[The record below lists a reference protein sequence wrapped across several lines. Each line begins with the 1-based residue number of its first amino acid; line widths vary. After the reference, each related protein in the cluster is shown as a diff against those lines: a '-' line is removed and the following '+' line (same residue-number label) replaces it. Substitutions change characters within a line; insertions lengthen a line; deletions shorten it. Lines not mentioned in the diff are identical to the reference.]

1 MYAFCEC
8 STFTSIKLKKGCV
21 LSYLLHYALLLLIL
35 LKNYLVIEYFQFCH
49 NNLLINLIILDSR
62 LVCILWVFNLNIII
76 IKVKKVIMI
85 LLLILLK
92 NYLVIELPILLY
104 RLLIFDKIG
113 NFSSGD
119 DDYIFCIEKNI
130 HASCQTSLMVL
141 IFQ

>member
-49 NNLLINLIILDSR
+49 DNLLINLIILDSR
-62 LVCILWVFNLNIII
+62 LVCILWVFKLYIII

-92 NYLVIELPILLY
+92 NYLVIELPILSY
-104 RLLIFDKIG
+104 RLYLTKLEIFLLVMMIIYFVLKKIYMLLVRLAWW
-113 NFSSGD
+113 S
-119 DDYIFCIEKNI
+119 
-130 HASCQTSLMVL
+130 
-141 IFQ
+141 

>member
-104 RLLIFDKIG
+104 RLYLTKLEIFLLVMMIIYFVLKKIYMLLVRLAWW
-113 NFSSGD
+113 S
-119 DDYIFCIEKNI
+119 
-130 HASCQTSLMVL
+130 
-141 IFQ
+141 

>member
-62 LVCILWVFNLNIII
+62 LVCILWVFNLYIII

-104 RLLIFDKIG
+104 RLYLTKLEIFLLVMMIIYFVLKKIYMLLVRLAWW
-113 NFSSGD
+113 S
-119 DDYIFCIEKNI
+119 
-130 HASCQTSLMVL
+130 
-141 IFQ
+141 

>member
-62 LVCILWVFNLNIII
+62 LVCILWVFNLYIII

-92 NYLVIELPILLY
+92 NYLVIKLPILSY
-104 RLLIFDKIG
+104 KPIVDKIW
-113 NFSSGD
+113 NFTSGD

-130 HASCQTSLMVL
+130 YASYQTSLVL
-141 IFQ
+141 ILQ

>member
-104 RLLIFDKIG
+104 RLYLTKLEIFLLVMMIVYFVLKKIYMLLVRLAWW
-113 NFSSGD
+113 S
-119 DDYIFCIEKNI
+119 
-130 HASCQTSLMVL
+130 
-141 IFQ
+141 

>member
-1 MYAFCEC
+1 
-8 STFTSIKLKKGCV
+8 
-21 LSYLLHYALLLLIL
+21 
-35 LKNYLVIEYFQFCH
+35 
-49 NNLLINLIILDSR
+49 
-62 LVCILWVFNLNIII
+62 
-76 IKVKKVIMI
+76 MI

>member
-62 LVCILWVFNLNIII
+62 LVCILWVFNLYIII

-92 NYLVIELPILLY
+92 NYLVIELPILSY
-104 RLLIFDKIG
+104 RLYLTKLEIFLLVMMIIYFVLKKIYMLLVRLAWW
-113 NFSSGD
+113 S
-119 DDYIFCIEKNI
+119 
-130 HASCQTSLMVL
+130 
-141 IFQ
+141 

>member
-49 NNLLINLIILDSR
+49 NNSLIDLKILDSR
-62 LVCILWVFNLNIII
+62 LVCILWVFNLYIII

-92 NYLVIELPILLY
+92 NYLVIELPILSY
-104 RLLIFDKIG
+104 RLYLTKLEIFLLVMMIIYFVLKKIYMLLVRLAWW
-113 NFSSGD
+113 S
-119 DDYIFCIEKNI
+119 
-130 HASCQTSLMVL
+130 
-141 IFQ
+141 